1 MSVHYRAKVKYLQ
14 DPFILTFGYGSVLRF
29 FNGRII
35 HEIRADFILPEHGRY
50 FESFG
55 KMADLIIADVDVA
68 TSG

>member
-14 DPFILTFGYGSVLRF
+14 DPFILTVGYGNVLRF

-35 HEIRADFILPEHGRY
+35 HNICADLILPEHGGY

-55 KMADLIIADVDVA
+55 KMAKLIIADVDVA